1 MKNNINETKLL
12 PLTFKYIEIFKNKAS
27 SKNNKNESVIYFIE
41 CQKYQTNFYIRERPI
56 KSLNRL
62 L

>member
-1 MKNNINETKLL
+1 MIL
-12 PLTFKYIEIFKNKAS
+12 IIS
-27 SKNNKNESVIYFIE
+27 NNKHIEPFNDQKLKKPNDVIYILE
-41 CQKYQTNFYIRERPI
+41 CEKYQTNFYIRERPI

>member
-1 MKNNINETKLL
+1 MKIKVKEKNKL
-12 PLTFKYIEIFKNKAS
+12 PLTFKHIESFNDQKPKKPND
-27 SKNNKNESVIYFIE
+27 VVYVLE
-41 CQKYQTNFYIRERPI
+41 CKKYQTNYYIRERPI

>member
-1 MKNNINETKLL
+1 MKIKVKEKNKL
-12 PLTFKYIEIFKNKAS
+12 PLIFKHIEPFNDQKL
-27 SKNNKNESVIYFIE
+27 KKPTDVIYVLE
-41 CQKYQTNFYIRERPI
+41 CEKYQTNYYIRERPI